1 MLYSRHEREVKGKMK
16 NIYDNGTVML
26 GQVKQIKAYTENQF
40 KKELIEDY
48 EREEILEELK
58 ELKDNDIVAINYDC
72 GMGLSIEYWEIGDI
86 INEEN
91 NI

>member
-1 MLYSRHEREVKGKMK
+1 MK

-26 GQVKQIKAYTENQF
+26 GQVKQIKEYTENQF

-48 EREEILEELK
+48 ERKKILEELK

-72 GMGLSIEYWEIGDI
+72 GMGLSIEYFEIGDI
-86 INEEN
+86 INEEK

>member
-1 MLYSRHEREVKGKMK
+1 MK

-26 GQVKQIKAYTENQF
+26 GQVKQIKEYTENQF